1 MARTQAR
8 ARGSPRVRSWFPG
21 CASHRL
27 VSPRSARSPRAGA
40 RPRAS
45 GRTRRVAPAR
55 RAGPPGSRDPVLHG
69 RSADA
74 ESRTRGSARDRA
86 GPRPGA
92 RVRGARQRRG
102 RRELGVAP
110 WKVPCGLTR
119 TTYNRGCRCK
129 KCRRINADAQLAYIA
144 KHPERFK
151 ATQDRCRTKALASA
165 PHTGEDATVSKYTLG
180 CRCDG
185 CCAARK
191 KWADANRAS
200 RLAKILVEHPIP
212 HAPTTISWYTT
223 GCRCEDCRTLMR
235 EHGRRLRSGLTE
247 HDLQSLDLSAL

>member
-1 MARTQAR
+1 MSRWRARKRVEVRGCDRGFQGVPRIDWSRPDLLARLGQEPDRELAAELGVSRQRIERVRQAR
-8 ARGSPRVRSWFPG
+8 GIQSYTA
-21 CASHRL
+21 
-27 VSPRSARSPRAGA
+27 
-40 RPRAS
+40 
-45 GRTRRVAPAR
+45 AR
-55 RAGPPGSRDPVLHG
+55 RMLSPELVARLGTAPDLDLALEYGVRVSVVG
-69 RSADA
+69 DA
-74 ESRTRGSARDRA
+74 
-86 GPRPGA
+86 
-92 RVRGARQRRG
+92 

-119 TTYNRGCRCK
+119 TTYNKGCRCED
-129 KCRRINADAQLAYIA
+129 CRRINADAQLAYNA

-185 CCAARK
+185 CRAARK
-191 KWADANRAS
+191 KWATQNRVS
-200 RLAKILVEHPIP
+200 RLARLLVEHPLP

-235 EHGRRLRSGLTE
+235 EHGRRLRLP
-247 HDLQSLDLSAL
+247 LLDLSAL